1 MTQISVFRTSEQEL
15 NAWLTSAVPRNSS
28 RSGGLIC
35 YTQIEPMWFRDRR
48 NQKYPWPRA
57 MRNNGQ
63 KRRTFR
69 DN

>member
-28 RSGGLIC
+28 RSGGLIK
-35 YTQIEPMWFRDRR
+35 TPEVEPITRFAYHPSIQRKKRT
-48 NQKYPWPRA
+48 RA
-57 MRNNGQ
+57 A

-69 DN
+69 DFN